1 MIVDANKIKE
11 CLELLRK
18 ADDLLMANGEIE
30 LAVHLSLVIEK
41 LTPRLSDK
49 AAASS
54 R

>member
-1 MIVDANKIKE
+1 VDADKLKE

-18 ADDLLMANGEIE
+18 ADNLLMANGEIE

-41 LTPRLSDK
+41 LALRLPDP